1 MNSMTIQSADAGIVS
16 FDISE
21 VADKDLADGLLI
33 GNVITVTYEGDIDAA
48 QVTRLADSDAVPAL
62 ATDRLQ
68 MAADIITAVNSGS
81 IELLASLTNYP
92 VYVDLDG
99 GMTVETADEFKALG
113 ADALFTDALVEA
125 VTTVDLLSLEEVE
138 AGVVL
143 GDDAGNNIIF
153 RENEDGNLGVAG
165 INFAE

>member
-113 ADALFTDALVEA
+113 ADALFTDAWWRQSPPW
-125 VTTVDLLSLEEVE
+125 T
-138 AGVVL
+138 
-143 GDDAGNNIIF
+143 F
-153 RENEDGNLGVAG
+153 
-165 INFAE
+165 